1 LRYYLKSIPTYSWTY
16 PYHYAPLLTDLAKYS
31 KDIDFD
37 ITFKVDPPLSIYE
50 SLFGI
55 LPFESFHL
63 LPEEIR
69 EKMPVKIQLDENFI
83 TDFEIDLDGKMYDY
97 EGICLLPF
105 LSYDKIK
112 CYFKNIKLSEERVD
126 KLIRRTKVY
135 IF

>member
-1 LRYYLKSIPTYSWTY
+1 
-16 PYHYAPLLTDLAKYS
+16 
-31 KDIDFD
+31 
-37 ITFKVDPPLSIYE
+37 
-50 SLFGI
+50 
-55 LPFESFHL
+55 
-63 LPEEIR
+63 
-69 EKMPVKIQLDENFI
+69 MPVKIQLDENFI

-112 CYFKNIKLSEERVD
+112 RYFKNIKLSEERVE